1 MMQADEDFRAD
12 LHCHSTCSDGTL
24 TPIQLIQH
32 AKEIGLSG
40 LSITDHDTIEAY
52 QTAPEEAKKLGLLL
66 GSGVELS
73 CSFQKQNVHLLGYDF
88 LLTSPEMKTFCAKH
102 LHRREERNQKILS
115 KLAKKRMPM
124 TLEEIKRANPLTTT
138 IGRPHIAKCMIEKGY
153 VKSIKEAF
161 NSYIGDGRSCY
172 DAEDSFS
179 AEETISI
186 IHAAGGKAFLA
197 HPHLLENNKLIKE
210 LLALPL
216 DGIECH
222 YAKFLPDEEKKW
234 IKLAESKGV
243 LMSGGSDFHG
253 FDKTYVALGSSWVD
267 KATFDKIFTRPL

>member
-1 MMQADEDFRAD
+1 MSHDFRAD

-24 TPIQLIQH
+24 TPVQLVQM
-32 AKEIGLSG
+32 AKKNGLSG

-52 QTAPEEAKKLGLLL
+52 QTAPEEAKKCGILL

-73 CSFQKQNVHLLGYDF
+73 CAFKNHHIHLLGYDF
-88 LLTSPEMKTFCAKH
+88 SLTSPELHAFCSKH
-102 LHRREERNQKILS
+102 LVRRNERNEKILA
-115 KLAKKRMPM
+115 KLAKLRMPM

-153 VKSIKEAF
+153 VKTIKEAF
-161 NSYIGDGRSCY
+161 NSYIGDGKRCY
-172 DAEDSFS
+172 DGEDSFS

-186 IHAAGGKAFLA
+186 VHGAGGKAFLA
-197 HPHLLENNKLIKE
+197 HPHLLESRKLAE
-210 LLALPL
+210 DLLSLPF

-222 YAKFLPDEEKKW
+222 YGKFLPEEEKRW
-234 IKLAESKGV
+234 MKLADSKGL

-253 FDKTYVALGSSWVD
+253 HEGYVSLGSSWVNEE
-267 KATFDKIFTRPL
+267 TFHKIFSRK